1 MIIIA
6 TMLRLIRKSP
16 SFAAVK
22 IKIKIVV
29 GVLGMYLFSLSLF
42 LFFHSQTHTQNIANT
57 VQNNFDDITIKD
69 NSDCQIC
76 SFYFNQQLFV
86 EKSLVYQLDFS
97 TYYFHQNLIETL
109 FVVLQEQQH
118 KRGPPVF

>member
-1 MIIIA
+1 M
-6 TMLRLIRKSP
+6 
-16 SFAAVK
+16 K
-22 IKIKIVV
+22 IKIKIVA

-69 NSDCQIC
+69 NSYCQIC

-97 TYYFHQNLIETL
+97 TYYFHQNLIETF
-109 FVVLQEQQH
+109 FVVLQEQQY